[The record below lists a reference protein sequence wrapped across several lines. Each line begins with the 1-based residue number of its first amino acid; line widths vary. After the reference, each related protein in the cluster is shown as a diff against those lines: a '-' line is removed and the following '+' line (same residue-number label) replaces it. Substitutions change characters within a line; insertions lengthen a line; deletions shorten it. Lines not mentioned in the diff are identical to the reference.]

1 MGVCCCPR
9 CYPGR
14 DRAGHWAAGRRQRAL
29 AAWTGAAGS
38 GLIAWGLGTE
48 APTRAEVDKKIQQ
61 NRDLLAKLGKL
72 PPGAPATARTPAL
85 TARQRS
91 RYARYDAALSV
102 VGMVFK
108 VRYDLRHPRRLIVN
122 AIASETID
130 TVFYVLRAARAV
142 QRRRPRTAAGSALAA
157 AAAVARLRAA
167 SAEPLR

>member
-1 MGVCCCPR
+1 MSPAVPAVTRAATG
-9 CYPGR
+9 
-14 DRAGHWAAGRRQRAL
+14 AGHWAAGRRQRAL
-29 AAWTGAAGS
+29 AAWAGAAGS
-38 GLIAWGLGTE
+38 GLIAWGRGTE

-61 NRDLLAKLGKL
+61 NSDLLAKLGKL

-108 VRYDLRHPRRLIVN
+108 VRYDLRHPRRLTVN

-130 TVFYVLRAARAV
+130 TVFYVLRAARTV